1 EVIFIAI
8 SDYVIFPKKPHYKS
22 DHIILD
28 KVTHEHDLKDLYF
41 TFIELPKF
49 NKNKEELS
57 SIEDKWCYFFKH
69 AHETTEADLQK
80 ITGSDNI
87 IHKAYTA
94 LNQFYWTEDELRD
107 YEDMNRVMMDNMA
120 ILEHKSNEGEARG
133 IKKGIK
139 KGLKKGLKKGRI
151 EGEAIG
157 IEKGKIEIAK
167 QLLQD
172 GFGTDMIARSTGLSK
187 EQIEDL
193 QKYILDETKVVNF

>member
-69 AHETTEADLQK
+69 AHETNEADLQK

-87 IHKAYTA
+87 IHKAYMA

-133 IKKGIK
+133 
-139 KGLKKGLKKGRI
+139 LKKGLKKGRI

-157 IEKGKIEIAK
+157 IEKGKIEMAK
-167 QLLQD
+167 QLLQN
-172 GFGTDMIARSTGLSK
+172 GVGIEMIAQSSDLSK
-187 EQIEDL
+187 EQIEGL
-193 QKYILDETKVVNF
+193 RKYILDETKVVNF